1 MPHLQLTIPAQDGD
15 RASLKIKPREVKAW
29 LDDLPFLDLQRCTRL
44 TREQLRL
51 MNRQGMAASQRLAIL
66 GEFLAT
72 YQRLDEARTGDAN
85 LGTQLRHLC
94 QDIGFGYKIVTHDLV
109 NKPSG
114 FMEARNLPLA
124 LLGAI
129 HILGLQLLDCYA
141 SYRRAP
147 RALWSECLALYAYA
161 WQHGRETWSGLLP
174 GYGEQQIDRSFR
186 LVALLRLADPYRLPT
201 GMAAALQTY
210 LRQRIDL
217 CALHSEPPKGKNCF
231 QLSEAFQQAGTG
243 ADMHLYLELDELL
256 ARMQTDVLKLQQ
268 YRQVQVLGLPAEIPA
283 SALLR
288 ALHQTVV
295 HWHNHPTR
303 STGREETH
311 ARVELVCG
319 LDSVYCMVN
328 QQRRFDATLF
338 LDRLQEQHIDL
349 GAHPPGEDNN
359 SMKEPP
365 QAFTC
370 SGINRSNGGLALRYC
385 GAQAPQPRV
394 GQLLALRRQGQQAAP
409 GWVVAVCRW
418 LVQGEADTGF
428 ELGLQYL
435 AREPRAV
442 VIRAL
447 DSGGTS
453 GPFQPAIA
461 ATQKRGEQRVHTL
474 ITRSGEIHPGTRVTI
489 YEHGRQ
495 QLVSCSEILES
506 GPGFERLLFQP
517 E

>member
-15 RASLKIKPREVKAW
+15 RASLKINPREVKAW
-29 LDDLPFLDLQRCTRL
+29 LEDLPFMDLQRCTRL
-44 TREQLRL
+44 AREQLRV

-66 GEFLAT
+66 GGFLAT
-72 YQRLDEARTGDAN
+72 YQRLDEAQTGDRT
-85 LGTQLRHLC
+85 LSTQLRHLC
-94 QDIGFGYKIVTHDLV
+94 QDIGFGYKIVTNDLV

-129 HILGLQLLDCYA
+129 HILGLQLLDCYTG
-141 SYRRAP
+141 YRRAP

-186 LVALLRLADPYRLPT
+186 LVALLRLADPYRLPA
-201 GMAAALQTY
+201 GMAAALQAY
-210 LRQRIDL
+210 FRQRIDL
-217 CALHSEPPKGKNCF
+217 CALHSEPPEGKNCF

-243 ADMHLYLELDELL
+243 ADMHLYVELDELL
-256 ARMQTDVLKLQQ
+256 ARMQEDILKLQQ
-268 YRQVQVLGLPAEIPA
+268 YRQVQVLGLPAEIPVG
-283 SALLR
+283 ALLR
-288 ALHQTVV
+288 ALQQTVV
-295 HWHNHPTR
+295 HWHSHPTR

-311 ARVELVCG
+311 ARVELVSG

-328 QQRRFDATLF
+328 QGRCFDATLF
-338 LDRLQEQHIDL
+338 LDPQHDQHIDL
-349 GAHPPGEDNN
+349 GVHPAGEHNG
-359 SMKEPP
+359 MKEAP
-365 QAFTC
+365 QALTC

-394 GQLLALRRQGQQAAP
+394 GQLLALRRQGHQTTA

-418 LVQGEADTGF
+418 LVQGEADASF

-435 AREPRAV
+435 TREPRAV
-442 VIRAL
+442 VIRKL
-447 DSGGTS
+447 DDGGTG

-461 ATQKRGEQRVHTL
+461 ATQKRGDQRVHTL
-474 ITRSGEIHPGTRVTI
+474 IARSGAIHPGNRVVI
-489 YEHGRQ
+489 YENGRQ
-495 QLVSCSEILES
+495 QTASCSEILES
-506 GPGFERLLFQP
+506 SPGFERLLVQP
-517 E
+517 L